1 MDITLQMRSL
11 ELMLKM
17 IKHDMSGVPPYGYRR
32 QKYDPPADSTL
43 SLLPRCTPEE
53 AGLSSPAV
61 ERFFAAVDEESATL
75 GPHGI
80 LLLRHGKVLAEGWWA
95 PYRRELP
102 HMLYSMSKSVV
113 GTAVGINALLSRR
126 LGEKNFEA
134 ANKVAENGIFVT
146 VLSWAVFAVFGAAC
160 SGLFM
165 GAFTQNAEILAG
177 GTDYM
182 WIVTVFSLGL
192 FMSVTMERVLQVTGK
207 TVYQMIS
214 QMTGAVVNIILD
226 PVFIFGWL
234 GLPAMGVAG
243 AAWAT
248 VIGQFCGMAVGIGI
262 NHVKNHEVR
271 LNFRRFR
278 PDWHSIKGI
287 YQVGLPSIIMQSIGS
302 VMTFGMNKI
311 LIAFTETAVSVFG
324 VYFKL
329 QSFVFM
335 PVFGVT
341 NALVPIVGYNYGARS
356 SQRIQQATRLS
367 LLMTTAIMALGT
379 VIFQVAP
386 GPLLSLF
393 SASDT
398 MLSIGI
404 PALRIISVSFCFAGV
419 AIVFSSVF
427 QALGDGMLSLV
438 MSAVRQL
445 LLLLPCAF
453 VLAKLGGLDAV
464 WLSFLI
470 AEVASVTLA
479 VVFYRSLYNKKIR
492 HI

>member
-1 MDITLQMRSL
+1 M
-11 ELMLKM
+11 EE
-17 IKHDMSGVPPYGYRR
+17 RR
-32 QKYDPPADSTL
+32 ENIMGTQPINR
-43 SLLPRCTPEE
+43 LLPSMAFPIM
-53 AGLSSPAV
+53 LSMLVQALYNVVDSVFVSMVSENALTSVSLAFPVQNLMIAV
-61 ERFFAAVDEESATL
+61 S
-75 GPHGI
+75 
-80 LLLRHGKVLAEGWWA
+80 
-95 PYRRELP
+95 
-102 HMLYSMSKSVV
+102 V

-234 GLPAMGVAG
+234 GLPAMGIAGAAIASSASG

-464 WLSFLI
+464 WFSFLI

>member
-1 MDITLQMRSL
+1 MEISEQNIMGTKPIT
-11 ELMLKM
+11 
-17 IKHDMSGVPPYGYRR
+17 P
-32 QKYDPPADSTL
+32 
-43 SLLPRCTPEE
+43 
-53 AGLSSPAV
+53 
-61 ERFFAAVDEESATL
+61 
-75 GPHGI
+75 
-80 LLLRHGKVLAEGWWA
+80 LLLGMSF
-95 PYRRELP
+95 PIMIS
-102 HMLYSMSKSVV
+102 MLVQALYNVVDSIFVARLSDAALTAVSFAYPVQMLTIAVSV
-113 GTAVGINALLSRR
+113 GTSVGVNALLSRR
-126 LGEKNFEA
+126 LGEGNRA
-134 ANKVAENGIFVT
+134 AAEKVAHNGILLMFV
-146 VLSWAVFAVFGAAC
+146 SWAVFAVFGLFG
-160 SGLFM
+160 SGLFFSFFTDNPAIAVD
-165 GAFTQNAEILAG
+165 GAAYLRTCL
-177 GTDYM
+177 
-182 WIVTVFSLGL
+182 VFSLGMFL
-192 FMSVTMERVLQVTGK
+192 QICLERLIQVTGR
-207 TVYQMIS
+207 TVFQMLS
-214 QMTGAVVNIILD
+214 QLSGAVANIVLD
-226 PVFIFGWL
+226 PILIFGLL
-234 GLPAMGVAG
+234 GAPRMGVLG
-243 AAWAT
+243 AAVAT
-248 VIGQFCGMAVGIGI
+248 VLGQTLGCIVCFVL
-262 NHVKNHEVR
+262 NLKYNTEVR
-271 LNFRRFR
+271 LHWRSLKFDR
-278 PDWHSIKGI
+278 PSVRGI
-287 YQVGLPSIIMQSIGS
+287 YDVGLPSIIMQSIGS

-464 WLSFLI
+464 WFSFLI

>member
-1 MDITLQMRSL
+1 M
-11 ELMLKM
+11 EE
-17 IKHDMSGVPPYGYRR
+17 RR
-32 QKYDPPADSTL
+32 ENIMGTQPINR
-43 SLLPRCTPEE
+43 LLPSMAFPIM
-53 AGLSSPAV
+53 LSMLVQALYNVVDSVFVSMVSENALTSVSLAFPVQNLMIAV
-61 ERFFAAVDEESATL
+61 S
-75 GPHGI
+75 
-80 LLLRHGKVLAEGWWA
+80 
-95 PYRRELP
+95 
-102 HMLYSMSKSVV
+102 V

-329 QSFVFM
+329 QSFIFM
-335 PVFGVT
+335 PVFGL
-341 NALVPIVGYNYGARS
+341 NNGMVPIVAYNYGARKPK
-356 SQRIQQATRLS
+356 RITKAIKLSIIYGVCIMLAGFAVFQLFPGS
-367 LLMTTAIMALGT
+367 LLGI
-379 VIFQVAP
+379 
-386 GPLLSLF
+386 F
-393 SASDT
+393 SASDD
-398 MLSIGI
+398 MMAIGI
-404 PALRIISVSFCFAGV
+404 PALRTISLSFLIAGFSVV
-419 AIVFSSVF
+419 ASSVF
-427 QALGDGMLSLV
+427 QALGHGFLSL
-438 MSAVRQL
+438 AVSVLRQL
-445 LLLLPCAF
+445 VVLLPAAF
-453 VLAKLGGLDAV
+453 ILSKAGGLGAC
-464 WLSFLI
+464 WWSFPI
-470 AEVASVTLA
+470 AEVFSGVICF
-479 VVFYRSLYNKKIR
+479 VFIRYAYKKEIHPLYEKSNR
-492 HI
+492 

>member
-1 MDITLQMRSL
+1 M
-11 ELMLKM
+11 EE
-17 IKHDMSGVPPYGYRR
+17 RR
-32 QKYDPPADSTL
+32 ENIMGTQPINR
-43 SLLPRCTPEE
+43 LLPSMAFPIM
-53 AGLSSPAV
+53 LSMLVQALYNVVDSVFVSMVSENALTSVSLAFPVQNLMIAV
-61 ERFFAAVDEESATL
+61 S
-75 GPHGI
+75 
-80 LLLRHGKVLAEGWWA
+80 
-95 PYRRELP
+95 
-102 HMLYSMSKSVV
+102 V

-146 VLSWAVFAVFGAAC
+146 MLSWAVFAVFGAAC

-324 VYFKL
+324 V
-329 QSFVFM
+329 
-335 PVFGVT
+335 T

-404 PALRIISVSFCFAGV
+404 PALRIISVSFCFVGV

-464 WLSFLI
+464 WFSFLI

>member
-1 MDITLQMRSL
+1 M
-11 ELMLKM
+11 EE
-17 IKHDMSGVPPYGYRR
+17 RR
-32 QKYDPPADSTL
+32 ENIMGTQPINR
-43 SLLPRCTPEE
+43 LLPSMAFPIM
-53 AGLSSPAV
+53 LSMLVQALYNVVDSVFVSMVSENALTSVSLAFPVQNLMIAV
-61 ERFFAAVDEESATL
+61 S
-75 GPHGI
+75 
-80 LLLRHGKVLAEGWWA
+80 
-95 PYRRELP
+95 
-102 HMLYSMSKSVV
+102 V

-146 VLSWAVFAVFGAAC
+146 MLSWAVFAVFGAAC

-248 VIGQFCGMAVGIGI
+248 AIGQFCGMAVGIGI

-329 QSFVFM
+329 QSFIFM
-335 PVFGVT
+335 PVFGLN

-464 WLSFLI
+464 WFSFLI

>member
-1 MDITLQMRSL
+1 M
-11 ELMLKM
+11 
-17 IKHDMSGVPPYGYRR
+17 
-32 QKYDPPADSTL
+32 
-43 SLLPRCTPEE
+43 
-53 AGLSSPAV
+53 
-61 ERFFAAVDEESATL
+61 
-75 GPHGI
+75 
-80 LLLRHGKVLAEGWWA
+80 
-95 PYRRELP
+95 
-102 HMLYSMSKSVV
+102 
-113 GTAVGINALLSRR
+113 
-126 LGEKNFEA
+126 
-134 ANKVAENGIFVT
+134 AENGVFVT

-243 AAWAT
+243 AALAT

-427 QALGDGMLSLV
+427 PGAGRRHDQPCDERGAPAAVPAFAAALLCLPR
-438 MSAVRQL
+438 SAGWT
-445 LLLLPCAF
+445 PCGSASHCGGRA
-453 VLAKLGGLDAV
+453 LA
-464 WLSFLI
+464 
-470 AEVASVTLA
+470 
-479 VVFYRSLYNKKIR
+479 R
-492 HI
+492 HIHHKTTSKRWQLYLPQPVQQKDPSYLKNGHGRPGNRGGRVFL

>member
-1 MDITLQMRSL
+1 M
-11 ELMLKM
+11 EE
-17 IKHDMSGVPPYGYRR
+17 RR
-32 QKYDPPADSTL
+32 ENIMGTQPINR
-43 SLLPRCTPEE
+43 LLPSMAFPIM
-53 AGLSSPAV
+53 LSMLVQALYNVVDSVFVSMVSENALTSVSLAFPVQNLMIAV
-61 ERFFAAVDEESATL
+61 S
-75 GPHGI
+75 
-80 LLLRHGKVLAEGWWA
+80 
-95 PYRRELP
+95 
-102 HMLYSMSKSVV
+102 V

-248 VIGQFCGMAVGIGI
+248 VIGQFCGMAGGIGI

-464 WLSFLI
+464 WFSFLI

>member
-1 MDITLQMRSL
+1 M
-11 ELMLKM
+11 EE
-17 IKHDMSGVPPYGYRR
+17 RR
-32 QKYDPPADSTL
+32 ENIMGTQPINR
-43 SLLPRCTPEE
+43 LLPSMAFPIM
-53 AGLSSPAV
+53 LSMLVQALYNVVDSVFVSMVSENALTSVSLAFPVQNLMIAV
-61 ERFFAAVDEESATL
+61 S
-75 GPHGI
+75 
-80 LLLRHGKVLAEGWWA
+80 
-95 PYRRELP
+95 
-102 HMLYSMSKSVV
+102 V

-379 VIFQVAP
+379 VICLLASGQLIQVAP

-464 WLSFLI
+464 WFSFLI

>member
-1 MDITLQMRSL
+1 M
-11 ELMLKM
+11 EE
-17 IKHDMSGVPPYGYRR
+17 RR
-32 QKYDPPADSTL
+32 ENIMGTQPINR
-43 SLLPRCTPEE
+43 LLPSMAFPIM
-53 AGLSSPAV
+53 LSMLVQALYNVVDSVFVSMVSENALTSVSLAFPVQNLMIAV
-61 ERFFAAVDEESATL
+61 S
-75 GPHGI
+75 
-80 LLLRHGKVLAEGWWA
+80 
-95 PYRRELP
+95 
-102 HMLYSMSKSVV
+102 V

-146 VLSWAVFAVFGAAC
+146 MLSWAVFAVFGAAC

-262 NHVKNHEVR
+262 NLVKNHEVR

-464 WLSFLI
+464 WFSFLI

>member
-1 MDITLQMRSL
+1 M
-11 ELMLKM
+11 EE
-17 IKHDMSGVPPYGYRR
+17 RR
-32 QKYDPPADSTL
+32 ENIMGTQPINR
-43 SLLPRCTPEE
+43 LLPSMAFPIM
-53 AGLSSPAV
+53 LSMLVQALYNVVDSVFVSMVSENALTSVSLAFPVQNLMIAV
-61 ERFFAAVDEESATL
+61 S
-75 GPHGI
+75 
-80 LLLRHGKVLAEGWWA
+80 
-95 PYRRELP
+95 
-102 HMLYSMSKSVV
+102 V

-287 YQVGLPSIIMQSIGS
+287 YQVGLPSLSPRRLFPCSACISS
-302 VMTFGMNKI
+302 CR
-311 LIAFTETAVSVFG
+311 
-324 VYFKL
+324 
-329 QSFVFM
+329 
-335 PVFGVT
+335 
-341 NALVPIVGYNYGARS
+341 ALCSCPC
-356 SQRIQQATRLS
+356 
-367 LLMTTAIMALGT
+367 
-379 VIFQVAP
+379 
-386 GPLLSLF
+386 
-393 SASDT
+393 SASPTRWCPSWATT
-398 MLSIGI
+398 MARAAAS
-404 PALRIISVSFCFAGV
+404 AFSRLRGSRC
-419 AIVFSSVF
+419 
-427 QALGDGMLSLV
+427 
-438 MSAVRQL
+438 
-445 LLLLPCAF
+445 
-453 VLAKLGGLDAV
+453 
-464 WLSFLI
+464 
-470 AEVASVTLA
+470 
-479 VVFYRSLYNKKIR
+479 
-492 HI
+492 

>member
-1 MDITLQMRSL
+1 MEERR
-11 ELMLKM
+11 ENLMGTQP
-17 IKHDMSGVPPYGYRR
+17 INR
-32 QKYDPPADSTL
+32 
-43 SLLPRCTPEE
+43 LLPSMAFPIM
-53 AGLSSPAV
+53 LSMLVQALYNVVDSVFVSMVSENALTSVSLAFPVQNLMIAV
-61 ERFFAAVDEESATL
+61 S
-75 GPHGI
+75 
-80 LLLRHGKVLAEGWWA
+80 
-95 PYRRELP
+95 
-102 HMLYSMSKSVV
+102 V

-248 VIGQFCGMAVGIGI
+248 VIGLFCGMAVGIGI

-464 WLSFLI
+464 WFSFLI

>member
-1 MDITLQMRSL
+1 M
-11 ELMLKM
+11 EE
-17 IKHDMSGVPPYGYRR
+17 RR
-32 QKYDPPADSTL
+32 ENIMGTQPINR
-43 SLLPRCTPEE
+43 LLPSMAFPIM
-53 AGLSSPAV
+53 LSMLVQALYNVVDSVFVSMVSENALTSVSLAFPVQNLMIAV
-61 ERFFAAVDEESATL
+61 S
-75 GPHGI
+75 
-80 LLLRHGKVLAEGWWA
+80 
-95 PYRRELP
+95 
-102 HMLYSMSKSVV
+102 V

-234 GLPAMGVAG
+234 
-243 AAWAT
+243 
-248 VIGQFCGMAVGIGI
+248 
-262 NHVKNHEVR
+262 
-271 LNFRRFR
+271 
-278 PDWHSIKGI
+278 
-287 YQVGLPSIIMQSIGS
+287 GLPSIIMQSIGS

-464 WLSFLI
+464 WFSFLI